1 MRFQINHKEVYGNR
15 LFQNLQ
21 PQEIGL
27 SIRNKNFME
36 VEEGGIIYNHADKSD
51 YIYLLIKGQ
60 VRLKIYDSSR
70 SITYITKTENDF
82 FGEIE
87 LINNSQRQST
97 AMAVEKSQLYL
108 IHTKELNELL
118 RNKSLKAN
126 LLGLKLSSRDDKQD
140 ALDEMRLPVNIN
152 IENIINS
159 KEVIYQPA
167 QNEMSMGNSSHA
179 FNENEKQEFN
189 LTESEE
195 PINRIDE
202 EYLQNDN
209 ANKDYLEI
217 DDEAVFD
224 YSSEESISYSDD
236 LQTNK
241 FSEQQKDSIIDRIQ
255 KDIHEKII
263 EQDDV
268 MPDVQVQIVNQ
279 TTNAS
284 IDSDDTNA
292 ENTEQTQDDL
302 TLLED
307 SIEELN
313 IPGPEQIEHISA
325 QQYLKLKQKITESLY
340 DEIKNPIRLIKN
352 YAELLKQKSKSAE
365 ANKVLQKII
374 EQVNMVLNSIQTEKD
389 FTEDELKIKPQV
401 LYAASVLN
409 DILLLLASYTEFRGI
424 KLFRKYEADA
434 SVVIDK
440 NLFYQAC
447 LQIVRFFCENFTN
460 EGNIFVTLSRT
471 KETVILKFKST
482 GSNITDDILN
492 RLFEKSLV
500 SNTTNLNI
508 AKNIIAKHNGSIT
521 AQKSTDGEAEICI
534 SLPIIK

>member
-1 MRFQINHKEVYGNR
+1 MYFQINHKEVYNNR

-21 PQEIGL
+21 PQEIDL
-27 SIRNKNFME
+27 RISNKNFIE
-36 VEEGGIIYNHADKSD
+36 VEEGGIIYNHADTSD
-51 YIYLLIKGQ
+51 YIYLVIKGR
-60 VRLKIYDSSR
+60 VKLKIYDSSQ
-70 SITYITKTENDF
+70 SANYITKNENDF

-87 LINNSQRQST
+87 LINNSQRQSA

-126 LLGLKLSSRDDKQD
+126 LLGLELLSRDDKQD
-140 ALDEMRLPVNIN
+140 ALDEMRLPVNIK

-159 KEVIYQPA
+159 KEVIFQPA
-167 QNEMSMGNSSHA
+167 QNEISNGSSNHTL
-179 FNENEKQEFN
+179 NENNRQEFN
-189 LTESEE
+189 LTESEI
-195 PINRIDE
+195 PINQTDE
-202 EYLQNDN
+202 EYLLNDN
-209 ANKDYLEI
+209 SNKDSLEM
-217 DDEAVFD
+217 DAEAVFD

-255 KDIHEKII
+255 KDIHENII

-284 IDSDDTNA
+284 IDSDNNNA

-302 TLLED
+302 TLLESSVD
-307 SIEELN
+307 ELN
-313 IPGPEQIEHISA
+313 IPGPEQTEHVSA
-325 QQYLKLKQKITESLY
+325 VQYLNLKQKITESLY

-374 EQVNMVLNSIQTEKD
+374 EQVNMVLNSLQTEKD
-389 FTEDELKIKPQV
+389 LTEDELKIKPQV
-401 LYAASVLN
+401 LYAANVLN

-447 LQIVRFFCENFTN
+447 LQIVKFFCENIKD

-471 KETVILKFKST
+471 KETVILKFKGT

-500 SNTTNLNI
+500 SSATNLDI

-521 AQKSTDGEAEICI
+521 AQKSTDGEAEIGI